1 MKKGLTE
8 LVFILDRSGSM
19 YYFID
24 DTIGGFNSMIE
35 KYKQELEEAYITTVL
50 FDDRYQ
56 ILHNHINLKEINPI
70 TRKEYYTDGST
81 ALYDALGR
89 TINSVGERLFNTPE
103 EERPEKVIFVINTDG
118 YENASREFTRSKVKE
133 MIEHQ
138 QTKYSW
144 GFLFLGANIDAEKEA
159 ENIGINR
166 NFAATYAAT
175 SDGLTSSYDAASD
188 AVMFMAACDSISEYA
203 CEAKAILDSKVVSG
217 KTDISSKTYCDIA
230 ALDEA
235 ISYVDTIPLE
245 ATPLTGEINLAIT
258 DSAIANVSGLSS
270 KEDTVTLAYNDFNNY
285 LASAVSD
292 AAGYAIDDSVIV
304 SLETIESKGL
314 SSVNGRISF
323 TDEEIK
329 DLFGTANE

>member
-19 YYFID
+19 HYFTD

-70 TRKEYYTDGST
+70 TRKEYYTDGCT
-81 ALYDALGR
+81 ALYDALGK

-118 YENASREFTRSKVKE
+118 YENASREFTKGRVRE

-144 GFLFLGANIDAEKEA
+144 GFLFLGANIDAETEA
-159 ENIGINR
+159 ESIGISK
-166 NFAATYAAT
+166 NFAATYAT
-175 SDGLTSSYDAASD
+175 SSRGVASSYDAATDVVMMMTSCDSLVDCACSAKDILD
-188 AVMFMAACDSISEYA
+188 AKIVGNNSKTVTGVIQIQVLHCYLMQPQQKQLIVRFMALM
-203 CEAKAILDSKVVSG
+203 K
-217 KTDISSKTYCDIA
+217 
-230 ALDEA
+230 
-235 ISYVDTIPLE
+235 
-245 ATPLTGEINLAIT
+245 
-258 DSAIANVSGLSS
+258 LSM
-270 KEDTVTLAYNDFNNY
+270 L
-285 LASAVSD
+285 
-292 AAGYAIDDSVIV
+292 
-304 SLETIESKGL
+304 
-314 SSVNGRISF
+314 
-323 TDEEIK
+323 
-329 DLFGTANE
+329 